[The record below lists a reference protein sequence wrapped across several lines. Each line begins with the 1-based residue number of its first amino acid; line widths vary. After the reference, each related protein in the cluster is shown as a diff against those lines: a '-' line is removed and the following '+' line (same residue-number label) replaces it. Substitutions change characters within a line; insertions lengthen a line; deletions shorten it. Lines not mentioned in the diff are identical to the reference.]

1 MPGGLTG
8 VGADRAIALNWK
20 NPADSSILEYQ
31 FREKPDAETNWRC
44 WRRIYT
50 STHTTTSYTM
60 NWITNGLR
68 YQVQLRALNA
78 AGAGKTSQTT
88 ATPTPGP

>member
-31 FREKPDAETNWRC
+31 FREKPAAETGWRC
-44 WRRIYT
+44 WRRIWN
-50 STHTTTSYTM
+50 STPTTTGYTM
-60 NWITNGLR
+60 NWITNGFR
-68 YQVQLRALNA
+68 YQVQIRALNI
-78 AGAGKTSQTT
+78 AGAGNPSQTT
-88 ATPTPGP
+88 ATPGP